1 MLEICALPFCF
12 ENKDPKTMDP
22 QEPHAERGEK
32 LKGTGVQTPE
42 KESAFGEEISYSFD
56 SLSRLTRA

>member
-1 MLEICALPFCF
+1 
-12 ENKDPKTMDP
+12 MDP